1 MTQKEL
7 LQELSQFVMKAYVGP
22 QNTET
27 GFLTHHHVN
36 SLTKEQA
43 TDFLQETE
51 AITRQM
57 VEQMEQSFDGNVP
70 TDYECGVV
78 FQYVFDKTTE
88 AAFKQLTGKD
98 IDTQYYVPE
107 AFEYYEPDL
116 PEYIQLKLTNIVGRL
131 AIISSEVLHYID
143 EKELKTDDLG
153 LWMPPYLMI
162 SAILA
167 INFAQEIDPNDDSE
181 MQDYLES

>member
-57 VEQMEQSFDGNVP
+57 VEQMEQSFEGNVP
-70 TDYECGVV
+70 TDYECGVI

-116 PEYIQLKLTNIVGRL
+116 PEYIKPREYVSVALRTARDLD
-131 AIISSEVLHYID
+131 AD
-143 EKELKTDDLG
+143 EADWMKFVEDLRRK
-153 LWMPPYLMI
+153 
-162 SAILA
+162 S
-167 INFAQEIDPNDDSE
+167 Q
-181 MQDYLES
+181 Q